1 MKKIYS
7 KPETQIKI
15 SQMDVFM
22 ENISIDSNLPG
33 DNKPTNHGGTSDD
46 DNEEGGVKER
56 DLWSDGLW

>member
-22 ENISIDSNLPG
+22 NDGSIESNLQDP
-33 DNKPTNHGGTSDD
+33 PTNSGGTSDD

>member
-22 ENISIDSNLPG
+22 NDGSIESNLQDP
-33 DNKPTNHGGTSDD
+33 PTNSGGTSDD
-46 DNEEGGVKER
+46 DDEDAGVKER

>member
-22 ENISIDSNLPG
+22 QNFSIESNLK
-33 DNKPTNHGGTSDD
+33 DKPTNPGGSSDED
-46 DNEEGGVKER
+46 AGVKER